1 MQKAS
6 VDTTKIAKSAGL
18 VSVAIMCS
26 RFLGLVR
33 EQVFAYFF
41 GAGFAYDSFVV
52 AFRIPNLLRDLFGEG
67 ALSAA
72 FVSVFSDYNEN
83 RGEEETWKLAN
94 NVLAFFAVFLS
105 MLTFLGVFF
114 AEDIVRMLVSGE
126 FEQDMAKVALTTTLA
141 SIMFPFL
148 ILISLS
154 AVVMGA
160 LNTKG
165 RFFVPAM
172 ASAFF
177 NLGSIVGGLG
187 CAYIFHNMGGQ
198 PIMGMAVG
206 TLIGGG
212 MQLCCQLPLLRRVGF
227 RLRPYIDLRDPG
239 LRRILILLGPAI
251 IGVSAT
257 QLNIFVNTNFASGCE
272 EGAVSWLNYAFRLVQ
287 LPIGVFGVA
296 LSTASLPLL
305 ARYVARGELSKMR
318 DSLASSLTMV
328 FCLAI
333 PSAVGLWILAEPIIR
348 LIFEHGRF
356 SSVDTM
362 NTASVLRFYA
372 LGLFAYAAVKVL
384 APVFYALGD
393 SRIPVVGSFVAVLVN
408 YLFVSYFVTDYGFNA
423 IAMSLA
429 VSMSCNF
436 LFLFLVLSRKLS
448 GFSYTYVGRGL
459 VKIVIA
465 VMVMAGWLVPVTQ
478 AIGGGGE
485 IVLVQ
490 AAVVGFYVVTGGLVY
505 GVMLYLLDL
514 QEVRSVVLK
523 VKVKIAG

>member
-6 VDTTKIAKSAGL
+6 ADTTTVAKSAGL
-18 VSVAIMCS
+18 VSIAIMCS
-26 RFLGLVR
+26 RVLGLVR

-72 FVSVFSDYNEN
+72 FVSVFSDYDANK
-83 RGEEETWKLAN
+83 GEVETWKLAN
-94 NVLAFFAVFLS
+94 NVLAFFGIVLS
-105 MLTFLGVFF
+105 LLTLAGIYF
-114 AEDIVRMLVSGE
+114 AEDLVLLLVDGE
-126 FEQDMAKVALTTTLA
+126 FEADIAKVALTANLA

-165 RFFVPAM
+165 KFFVPAM

-187 CAYIFHNMGGQ
+187 CRYWFMNIGYP
-198 PIMGMAVG
+198 PIAGMAVG

-212 MQLCCQLPLLRRVGF
+212 LQLSCQLPLLRRMGF
-227 RLRPYIDLRDPG
+227 RLRPYLNLRDPG
-239 LRRILILLGPAI
+239 LRRILLLLAPAI

-257 QLNIFVNTNFASGCE
+257 QFNVFVNTKFASSCIPGS
-272 EGAVSWLNYAFRLVQ
+272 VSWLNYGFRLVQ

-305 ARYVARGELSKMR
+305 AKYVSRGEVTRVR
-318 DSLASSLTMV
+318 DTLASSLTMG

-333 PSAVGLWILAEPIIR
+333 PSAVGLWVLAEPIIR
-348 LIFEHGRF
+348 LIFEHGQF
-356 SSVDTM
+356 NAVDTV

-372 LGLFAYAAVKVL
+372 LGLFAYAAVKIL
-384 APVFYALGD
+384 APVFYALQD
-393 SRIPVVGSFVAVLVN
+393 SRVPVLGSFLAVGVN
-408 YLFVSYFVTDYGFNA
+408 YVFVSHFVGEYGFNA

-436 LFLFLVLSRKLS
+436 LFLFVMLNKKLS
-448 GFSYTYVGRGL
+448 GFSYGYVGRGL

-465 VMVMAGWLVPVTQ
+465 AGCMGGWLYFATALFGVVDGSLLHQ
-478 AIGGGGE
+478 
-485 IVLVQ
+485 VLS
-490 AAVVGFYVVTGGLVY
+490 VGFYVVTGAVLY
-505 GVMLYLLDL
+505 GGMLQILKL
-514 QEVRSVVLK
+514 QEMTAIVAK
-523 VKVKIAG
+523 VKMRVAG

>member
-1 MQKAS
+1 MSETSA
-6 VDTTKIAKSAGL
+6 DTTKIARSAGL

-26 RFLGLVR
+26 RVLGLIR

-83 RGEEETWKLAN
+83 NGEVETWKLAN
-94 NVLAFFAVFLS
+94 NVLAFFGVFLS
-105 MLTFLGVFF
+105 LLTLLGICF
-114 AEDIVRMLVSGE
+114 AEEIVLLLVRGE
-126 FEQDMAKVALTTTLA
+126 FEKDVAKVALTTQLA

-148 ILISLS
+148 IFISLS

-165 RFFVPAM
+165 KFFVPAM

-187 CAYIFHNMGGQ
+187 CAYALSGLGYQ

-212 MQLCCQLPLLRRVGF
+212 LQLSCQLPLLRRVGF
-227 RLRPYIDLRDPG
+227 RFRPYFNLHDPG
-239 LRRILILLGPAI
+239 LRRILLLLGPAV

-257 QLNIFVNTNFASGCE
+257 QFNVFINTNFASGCE
-272 EGAVSWLNYAFRLVQ
+272 EGAVSWLNYGFRLVQ
-287 LPIGVFGVA
+287 LPIGLFGVA

-305 ARYVARGELSKMR
+305 AKYVSRGEVSRVR
-318 DSLASSLTMV
+318 DSLVSSLIMG

-356 SSVDTM
+356 GALDTL
-362 NTASVLRFYA
+362 NTASVLRFYS
-372 LGLFAYAAVKVL
+372 LGLFAYAAVKIL
-384 APVFYALGD
+384 APVFYIFD
-393 SRIPVVGSFVAVLVN
+393 KSYIPVIGSFLAVGVN
-408 YLFVSYFVTDYGFNA
+408 YLFVVSFVGEYGFNA
-423 IAMSLA
+423 IAMSLTI
-429 VSMSCNF
+429 SMSCNF
-436 LFLFLVLSRKLS
+436 FFLLLMTSRNIS
-448 GFSYTYVGRGL
+448 GFSYSYLFR
-459 VKIVIA
+459 
-465 VMVMAGWLVPVTQ
+465 
-478 AIGGGGE
+478 
-485 IVLVQ
+485 
-490 AAVVGFYVVTGGLVY
+490 AVVKVVVAAGGMGCWLFFMTNIVGACSGAIFIQVVVVCFYVVSGALVY
-505 GVMLYLLDL
+505 GGLLYLLDL
-514 QEVRSVVLK
+514 QEMLVIVMK
-523 VKVKIAG
+523 VKAKIAG

>member
-6 VDTTKIAKSAGL
+6 SDTTKIARSAGL

-26 RFLGLVR
+26 RILGLVR

-72 FVSVFSDYNEN
+72 FVAVFSDYNEN
-83 RGEEETWKLAN
+83 KGEIETWKLAN
-94 NVLAFFAVFLS
+94 NVLAFFAIFLS
-105 MLTFLGVFF
+105 LLTLVGIYF
-114 AEDIVRMLVSGE
+114 AKDIVLLLVRGD
-126 FEQDMAKVALTTTLA
+126 FEQNMAKVALTTTLA

-165 RFFVPAM
+165 KFFVPAM

-177 NLGSIVGGLG
+177 NLGSIVGGLSF
-187 CAYIFHNMGGQ
+187 AYILSENGRFN
-198 PIMGMAVG
+198 IIGMAIG

-212 MQLCCQLPLLRRVGF
+212 LQLCCQLPLLRKVGF
-227 RLRPYIDLRDPG
+227 RLRPYLNLRDPG
-239 LRRILILLGPAI
+239 LRRILIMLGPAI

-257 QLNIFVNTNFASGCE
+257 QFNVFVNTNFASGCE
-272 EGAVSWLNYAFRLVQ
+272 EGAVSWLNYGFRLVQ

-305 ARYVARGELSKMR
+305 AKYVSRGELVNVRKA
-318 DSLASSLTMV
+318 LASSLTMG

-356 SSVDTM
+356 TTIDTL
-362 NTASVLRFYA
+362 NTASVLRYYS
-372 LGLFAYAAVKVL
+372 LGLFAYAAVKIL
-384 APVFYALGD
+384 APAFYAFED
-393 SRIPVVGSFVAVLVN
+393 SRIPVVGTFIAVFVNFV
-408 YLFVSYFVTDYGFNA
+408 FVSKFVGIYGFNA

-436 LFLFLVLSRKLS
+436 LFLFVVLSRKLA
-448 GFSYTYVGRGL
+448 GFSYGYVCTGL
-459 VKIVIA
+459 LKIVIA
-465 VMVMAGWLVPVTQ
+465 SAVMGGWLLVITAIVGDVTGMIMWQ
-478 AIGGGGE
+478 IGAVGIYVMTG
-485 IVLVQ
+485 
-490 AAVVGFYVVTGGLVY
+490 AVVYGGVLYVLG
-505 GVMLYLLDL
+505 L
-514 QEVRSVVLK
+514 QEITCIVERLR
-523 VKVKIAG
+523 VKLTG

>member
-6 VDTTKIAKSAGL
+6 ADTTTVAKSAGL
-18 VSVAIMCS
+18 VSIAIMCS
-26 RFLGLVR
+26 RVLGLIR

-72 FVSVFSDYNEN
+72 FVSVFSDYNVN
-83 RGEEETWKLAN
+83 KGEVETWKLAN
-94 NVLAFFAVFLS
+94 NVLAFFGILLS
-105 MLTFLGVFF
+105 LLTLLGIYF
-114 AEDIVRMLVSGE
+114 AEDLVLLLVDGE
-126 FEQDMAKVALTTTLA
+126 FEADVAKVALTTTLA

-165 RFFVPAM
+165 KFFVPAM

-177 NLGSIVGGLG
+177 NMGSIVGGLG
-187 CAYIFHNMGGQ
+187 CVYWFSALGYP
-198 PIMGMAVG
+198 PISGMAVG

-212 MQLCCQLPLLRRVGF
+212 LQLCCQLPLLRKVGF
-227 RLRPYIDLRDPG
+227 RLRPYLNLRDPG
-239 LRRILILLGPAI
+239 LRRILVLLAPAV

-257 QLNIFVNTNFASGCE
+257 QFNVFVNTKFASACIPGS
-272 EGAVSWLNYAFRLVQ
+272 VSWLNYGFRLVQ

-296 LSTASLPLL
+296 LSTATLPLL
-305 ARYVARGELSKMR
+305 AKYISRGEVSRVR
-318 DSLASSLTMV
+318 DSLASSLTMG

-333 PSAVGLWILAEPIIR
+333 PSAVGLWVLAEPIIR

-356 SSVDTM
+356 NAVDTM
-362 NTASVLRFYA
+362 NTASVLRFYS
-372 LGLFAYAAVKVL
+372 LGLFAYAAVKIL
-384 APVFYALGD
+384 APAFYALED
-393 SRIPVVGSFVAVLVN
+393 SRVPVIGSFLAVGVN
-408 YLFVSYFVTDYGFNA
+408 YGFVSYFVGEYGFNA

-436 LFLFLVLSRKLS
+436 LFLFVVLSRKLS
-448 GFSYTYVGRGL
+448 GFSYSYVGLAL
-459 VKIVIA
+459 VKIIIA
-465 VMVMAGWLVPVTQ
+465 AGCMGGWLYFAAGLFDPAAWSLLQ
-478 AIGGGGE
+478 Q
-485 IVLVQ
+485 VLS
-490 AAVVGFYVVTGGLVY
+490 VGFYVVTGGAVY
-505 GVMLYLLDL
+505 GVLLHMLQLH
-514 QEVRSVVLK
+514 EMTAIIAK
-523 VKVKIAG
+523 VKTRIAG